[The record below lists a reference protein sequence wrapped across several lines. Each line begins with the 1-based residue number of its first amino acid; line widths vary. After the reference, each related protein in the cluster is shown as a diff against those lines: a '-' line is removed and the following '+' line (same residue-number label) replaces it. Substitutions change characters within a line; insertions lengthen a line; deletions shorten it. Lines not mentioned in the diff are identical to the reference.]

1 MNGSSSKGYL
11 NGIPRGKITEE
22 TAELAHQTPQQ
33 HRGVMSGKIQTGQT
47 PLSNRNQEKQ
57 TNHQPSKNKNEKQTN
72 KNKIER
78 GGDREQSI
86 TI

>member
-47 PLSNRNQEKQ
+47 PLRNRNQEKQ
-57 TNHQPSKNKNEKQTN
+57 TNHQPSKNKEENKQT
-72 KNKIER
+72 KIK
-78 GGDREQSI
+78 
-86 TI
+86 